1 MSYIHEQVLKKITA
15 LKNAGKLEDAL
26 KLVNSYLVD
35 DPSSQVLLMEIA
47 DIHYRGGELEKSSK
61 PVDFLLSQNP
71 DDPINLY
78 IKGIIEMDKNVFA
91 APTRIFYFCTTY
103 NFPYFCV

>member
-1 MSYIHEQVLKKITA
+1 MSYVHEQVLKKITA

-78 IKGIIEMDKNVFA
+78 IKGIIEMDKKNW
-91 APTRIFYFCTTY
+91 
-103 NFPYFCV
+103 